1 MLKYVLAL
9 LLVCISDVNAQLVT
23 IPIPGAHG
31 LSITVGVGANALPL
45 RDIRSNPAAVNITQG
60 DNSWTEVP
68 LGFNFPFWG
77 KSFNTSWAM
86 TNGMVTFQNPSE
98 SGIYDACCSGVNLT
112 TTTDKRWNYS
122 IFALHTDLYAFNENS
137 QYYLRENNA
146 ITYGWYNLSQC
157 CNRSGGNSFEI
168 KITSKGTIDT
178 RIAGARVGWNPV
190 TSGMSGDLSKGEYY
204 QYYHDAGINIP
215 RNSSSVFS
223 WNTNGVSLGADPC
236 VANPLSSPTCSGY
249 QKAYLT
255 QQCIISVLNDP
266 SCPGYQQA
274 YFTYQCSIN
283 ALYSPECIGYNE
295 AYFNQQCTI
304 NPLYDRKCPGYEIA
318 YASEQLLTKQTQQSP
333 TSTIQPAIQVTET
346 STVQLV
352 TATPIVPII
361 SATPTQQTTP
371 GTISLVPQTTSS
383 STQQSQQ
390 QTQQQST
397 TVRQQIQ
404 KSRIEAARKQ
414 AASRSNE
421 VMKEAVEAKTIEQQI
436 AAQELVI
443 TAMGYNAQFDV
454 YKSIVLSDR
463 IFYKTLDIYKEK
475 ENVDNSRVLRGLYG
489 ASELRHQQLIDQQH
503 K

>member
-23 IPIPGAHG
+23 IPIPGAPG

-60 DNSWTEVP
+60 DDSWTEVP

-77 KSFNTSWAM
+77 KTFNTSWAM

-98 SGIYDACCSGVNLT
+98 SEIYGACCSGVNLT

-146 ITYGWYNLSQC
+146 MTYGWYNLSQC
-157 CNRSGGNSFEI
+157 CNSSGGNSFEV
-168 KITSKGTIDT
+168 KITSSGTVDT

-204 QYYHDAGINIP
+204 QYYHGTGISISE
-215 RNSSSVFS
+215 NSSSIFS
-223 WNTNGVSLGADPC
+223 WNTNGGFLGTDPC
-236 VANPLSSPTCSGY
+236 IANPLSSPTCAGY
-249 QKAYLT
+249 QQAYLT
-255 QQCIISVLNDP
+255 QQCIISALYDP
-266 SCPGYQQA
+266 SCSGYQQA

-318 YASEQLLTKQTQQSP
+318 YASEQLLITQSEQTTTQS
-333 TSTIQPAIQVTET
+333 SQPVTET
-346 STVQLV
+346 TNIQLV
-352 TATPIVPII
+352 TSTTIIPII
-361 SATPTQQTTP
+361 ESSTQQTMP
-371 GTISLVPQTTSS
+371 GTISLVSQTTAPP
-383 STQQSQQ
+383 TQQPQQ

-463 IFYKTLDIYKEK
+463 IFYKTLDIYKGK